1 MKYVCDPCFDTYFSG
16 SWNDIPGT
24 VLPTIQ
30 TPCMACLQLVT
41 PGIELKGHW
50 INDVALQGRVFRPV
64 VQESVSGSL

>member
-1 MKYVCDPCFDTYFSG
+1 MKYVCDSCFDTYFSG

-30 TPCMACLQLVT
+30 TPCAACSQLVT
-41 PGIELKGHW
+41 PGIELTGHL
-50 INDVALQGRVFRPV
+50 IADIALVGRTFRS